1 VDVRYTLHEIQFE
14 WDEAKGKANFRKH
27 KVSFGTACEVFFD
40 PFIRVVD
47 AGVVDREERAGVI
60 GMTVH
65 WRLLFVVYVERGDA
79 IRLLSAR
86 PAEKPERGLYENQ

>member
-1 VDVRYTLHEIQFE
+1 MDVRYTLHEIQFE
-14 WDEAKGKANFRKH
+14 WDEPKAKTNFRKH
-27 KVSFGTACEVFFD
+27 KVSFETACEVFFD

-60 GMTVH
+60 GMTVN

-86 PAEKPERGLYENQ
+86 PVEKTERELYENQ